1 MVPLDGDDS
10 WSRRWRCNQRHKY
23 YDFDATAVAAVVV
36 IGIVIAIIQSSR
48 IILGE
53 EQRSLDYHNTSEI
66 IMSRKPIKG
75 FNGSLTGSA
84 VGPAQLL

>member
-1 MVPLDGDDS
+1 MLPLKVQS
-10 WSRRWRCNQRHKY
+10 PSAAR
-23 YDFDATAVAAVVV
+23 TAIIVV
-36 IGIVIAIIQSSR
+36 IIAVIIMVIVVIAIVIAIIQSSR

-53 EQRSLDYHNTSEI
+53 EQRSLHYHNTSEI